1 MDASQGEPFH
11 HDGLHVQDMYSG
23 LIQDWASGASQ
34 PAHVPFQPSTP
45 SMGIQYGGLHHSH
58 WACVPQQM
66 QNDFEQDSGTD
77 GGRFDEPIASG
88 VLVGSSPNYLHG
100 ANSNSLLSYGL
111 PPDNNPV
118 AVYNSSTSPASYAP
132 ETTDPNRLPPN
143 QASVGSKPKYYL
155 DGMLYCCAFIH
166 PKTLKLCSK
175 PFPHRAAVVSHFD
188 EHLQKLPCP
197 VCDKLLKN
205 IYTFR
210 KHCKLHA
217 EKEILRI
224 SGDRCL

>member
-1 MDASQGEPFH
+1 
-11 HDGLHVQDMYSG
+11 
-23 LIQDWASGASQ
+23 
-34 PAHVPFQPSTP
+34 
-45 SMGIQYGGLHHSH
+45 MGIQYGGLHHSH